1 MQLFF
6 LMSLWSYWTLRTKQ
20 ELHFRWIFGE
30 KCLYYTCTL
39 SSHVWP
45 FSSCFRNPGMFNI
58 LSLKAKIMLV
68 KPITF
73 QSCIFK
79 KIKRL
84 IQRTSIV
91 HLVGDFPL
99 KIIRNFKKYH
109 FLTGI
114 QLKIKNKNLSTSK
127 LLKLICLN
135 SKCKY
140 STGKGNTLT
149 SITLLLPKEK
159 RQKTSI

>member
-1 MQLFF
+1 
-6 LMSLWSYWTLRTKQ
+6 MSLWSHWTLRTKR
-20 ELHFRWIFGE
+20 ELHLSLNLWW
-30 KCLYYTCTL
+30 KMPVLYLYSVI
-39 SSHVWP
+39 SSMAP
-45 FSSCFRNPGMFNI
+45 FSSCFRHPGMFNI
-58 LSLKAKIMLV
+58 LSLKVKIMLV

-79 KIKRL
+79 KTQRL
-84 IQRTSIV
+84 IQRTSTV

-99 KIIRNFKKYH
+99 KIIRNSKKYY

-114 QLKIKNKNLSTSK
+114 QLEIKTKNLSTSK
-127 LLKLICLN
+127 LLKLICLS

-159 RQKTSI
+159 RQKTST